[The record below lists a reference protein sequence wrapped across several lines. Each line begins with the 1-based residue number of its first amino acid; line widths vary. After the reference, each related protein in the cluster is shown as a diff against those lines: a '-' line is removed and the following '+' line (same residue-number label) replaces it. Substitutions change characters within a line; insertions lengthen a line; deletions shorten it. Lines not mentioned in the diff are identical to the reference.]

1 MTGHTRLDDEAAE
14 SAAEHDDRA
23 WTRTS
28 RAMRQGRELDRMAGY
43 RLGIDVGGT
52 KVAYGLF
59 DENDTL
65 IDRWQHPAPI
75 DADGPAF
82 SDRLIAEVDGLLA
95 RNHLQKRELS
105 GVGIGMPSFILYDE
119 GYVYLTSSLVNI
131 RDFAM
136 RDYLEKRLEMPVIL
150 DNDSNVA
157 ALAEYRYGA
166 GRGSRHMVYMAVS
179 TGIGSGLIL
188 NGQLFR
194 GSYGWAGE
202 TGHMLITPDAGVEC
216 GCRNRGCFMSW
227 ASGRYIPQQ
236 IRALAKGRETMLP
249 LGPELD
255 SVELN
260 RACRAGDELALEV
273 LDQTAH
279 YIGVCLFNIY
289 QLLNVNLFV
298 FGGGLTHF
306 GDLLFSRVRKEFDR
320 YNHLPQRVDFRF
332 AELKQDFGIIGA
344 AELVRQPRDF

>member
-1 MTGHTRLDDEAAE
+1 MAA
-14 SAAEHDDRA
+14 
-23 WTRTS
+23 
-28 RAMRQGRELDRMAGY
+28 Y
-43 RLGIDVGGT
+43 RLGIDAGGT

-59 DENDTL
+59 DESNTL
-65 IDRWQHPAPI
+65 FDRYQHPTPI
-75 DADGPAF
+75 EADGPAF
-82 SDRLIAEVDGLLA
+82 SDLLIKGVNTLIT
-95 RNHLQKRELS
+95 RNSLRREDIQ
-105 GVGIGMPSFILYDE
+105 GVGICMPSFILYDD
-119 GYVYLTSSLVNI
+119 GYVLMTSAMVNI

-136 RDYLEKRLEMPVIL
+136 REYLEKRLELPVIL

-166 GRGSRHMVYMAVS
+166 GRGSKHMIYMATS

-202 TGHMLITPDAGVEC
+202 SGHMLITPDEGLEC
-216 GCRNRGCFMSW
+216 GCRNQGCFMSW
-227 ASGRYIPQQ
+227 ASGRYMPQQ
-236 IRALAKGRETMLP
+236 ARRLAKGRTTLLN

-255 SVELN
+255 GVELN
-260 RACRAGDELALEV
+260 RACQAGDRLAMEV

-279 YIGVCLFNIY
+279 YIGVCAFNIY

-298 FGGGLTHF
+298 FGGGLTNF
-306 GDLLFSRVRKEFDR
+306 GDLLFSRVRREFDH
-320 YNHLPQRVDFRF
+320 YNHLPQKVDFRF

-344 AELVRQPRDF
+344 AELVREL